1 MLVICT
7 VHELIKLTKVTISLV
22 ALYLW
27 SFINSQ
33 TSGISRDSKWLRVTT
48 NESEWYNKW
57 QWGTTNVNECTT
69 NDHEWQ
75 RVVQRVTKCGTASE
89 KEWQRVTKNDDEWR
103 LMTASVKTNE
113 YEWE

>member
-7 VHELIKLTKVTISLV
+7 VYELIKLTKVKISLV

-57 QWGTTNVNECTT
+57 QWVTTS
-69 NDHEWQ
+69 DQEWQ
-75 RVVQRVTKCGTASE
+75 RVVQRVRKCVTASE
-89 KEWQRVTKNDDEWR
+89 NEWQRATKIDDEWR
-103 LMTASVKTNE
+103 RMTASVKTNE